1 MAPFRCNLFSF
12 ILLAFVVLNF
22 REHLRLFSYI
32 RGYNLG
38 LYAKYKGT
46 IRACDLPVPGV
57 VREEVEGLRA
67 VVEDYASPV
76 GYRPNIYQ
84 GEPYP

>member
-1 MAPFRCNLFSF
+1 MVMGFLGAAATVTVAVAVALLGLDVRKRKGAAYKVAPFCCNLFSF

-38 LYAKYKGT
+38 
-46 IRACDLPVPGV
+46 
-57 VREEVEGLRA
+57 
-67 VVEDYASPV
+67 
-76 GYRPNIYQ
+76 
-84 GEPYP
+84 